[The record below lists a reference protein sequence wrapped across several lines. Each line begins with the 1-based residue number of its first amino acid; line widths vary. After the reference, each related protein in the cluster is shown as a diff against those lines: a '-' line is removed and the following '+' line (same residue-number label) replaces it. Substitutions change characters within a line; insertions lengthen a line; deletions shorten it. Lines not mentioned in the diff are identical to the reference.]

1 MAKGEEEALVQCG
14 REIGAS
20 EIDGIK
26 DVCARFPALDRTE
39 LAWTICEHLG
49 WTTATGALKLT
60 ASLKLLEKL
69 EHQGRIR
76 LPEKPAPLARH
87 RSEPPRR
94 TKQSNPGNR
103 IRCGIGELG
112 PVALEVVTSREAA
125 GLWNEYVERYH
136 YLGYKKPFGC
146 VLRYFIVS
154 KERRLGCLLMAG
166 AAKSL
171 GARDKWIGWSERQR
185 LRNLPWLISNS
196 RYLIFPWV
204 QVKHLASHVLAQ
216 LARRVRADWEERWG
230 YRPVLMETF
239 VDPARYPGTCYR
251 AAGWIHLGQTTGAGL
266 VRPGCEYKTT
276 RKMIYVKP
284 LVGDFREQLCNEGL
298 TGRVIE

>member
-26 DVCARFPALDRTE
+26 DVCARFPALGMDDLRAPWVDDSDWRPQAHSEFEVAGEARAPGTD
-39 LAWTICEHLG
+39 
-49 WTTATGALKLT
+49 TAAGEAC
-60 ASLKLLEKL
+60 
-69 EHQGRIR
+69 
-76 LPEKPAPLARH
+76 PLARH
-87 RSEPPRR
+87 RSDPPRR

-154 KERRLGCLLMAG
+154 KERRRLGCLLMAG